1 MNENAKTKLVLEY
14 TGMDD
19 FSCPVYKDQFG
30 KLWKD
35 IDLGKE
41 PEPNLYSL
49 SFNHIDGEP
58 SHPIQQE
65 YTFHPAPYQRSSYEF
80 EYRMLSKL
88 QSSCGLMT
96 WILNCQIKPWLRP
109 KSFGMSGIGSSM
121 RHWIN

>member
-41 PEPNLYSL
+41 PEPTVVNLSIL
-49 SFNHIDGEP
+49 EKFQNSFSPDFI
-58 SHPIQQE
+58 
-65 YTFHPAPYQRSSYEF
+65 
-80 EYRMLSKL
+80 
-88 QSSCGLMT
+88 
-96 WILNCQIKPWLRP
+96 
-109 KSFGMSGIGSSM
+109 GI
-121 RHWIN
+121 

>member
-80 EYRMLSKL
+80 EYRSLTVNTIWATEIAVRLSYAIIAFK
-88 QSSCGLMT
+88 T
-96 WILNCQIKPWLRP
+96 ILPV
-109 KSFGMSGIGSSM
+109 
-121 RHWIN
+121 

>member
-41 PEPNLYSL
+41 PCLLYTS
-49 SFNHIDGEP
+49 P
-58 SHPIQQE
+58 SP
-65 YTFHPAPYQRSSYEF
+65 RD
-80 EYRMLSKL
+80 
-88 QSSCGLMT
+88 
-96 WILNCQIKPWLRP
+96 
-109 KSFGMSGIGSSM
+109 
-121 RHWIN
+121 